1 MGRKAVDKCVQASVL
16 HAECANGLT
25 LMELNSIKIWPHIHR
40 HKGGIMQPAEDVCEL
55 NIPTKIDGTDP
66 AYLQKKNNRKLNPR
80 YNCVVL

>member
-1 MGRKAVDKCVQASVL
+1 
-16 HAECANGLT
+16 
-25 LMELNSIKIWPHIHR
+25 
-40 HKGGIMQPAEDVCEL
+40 MQPAEDVCEL